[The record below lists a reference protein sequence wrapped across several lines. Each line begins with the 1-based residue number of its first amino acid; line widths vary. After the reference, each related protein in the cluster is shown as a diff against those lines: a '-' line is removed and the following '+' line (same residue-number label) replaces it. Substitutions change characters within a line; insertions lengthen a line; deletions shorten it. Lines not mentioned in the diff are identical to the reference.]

1 MRKTIKVRF
10 NLSSG
15 KNFMKWKVEHPNGM
29 VEYLSP
35 DDVQLV
41 MNGCVLK
48 NHKKTATKIFEGS
61 HKTVCAWILCDE
73 ITVLSETKIMD
84 NLQQVKYNPRVQPNW
99 VIDGEIADNSRVEKL
114 HTLGKGVFVSK

>member
-41 MNGCVLK
+41 MSGCVLK
-48 NHKKTATKIFEGS
+48 NHKKTATKIFEGF

-73 ITVLSETKIMD
+73 ITVLPETKIVD
-84 NLQQVKYNPRVQPNW
+84 NTQQVKYNPRVQPNW

-114 HTLGKGVFVSK
+114 HTLGKGVFVSN